1 MEAADNYDIVQSCDC
16 KKMLLLDGVIQTLAT
31 SWGSRV
37 KKRLSFIFFYS
48 VKYIELNIADYF

>member
-31 SWGSRV
+31 S
-37 KKRLSFIFFYS
+37 
-48 VKYIELNIADYF
+48 